1 MTIYTILIILLILIL
16 ISIVDIFFLYGLI
29 STLVFILCLP
39 FYAIFRAFNRKF
51 LYGWKE
57 KLGFFRTPQ
66 LGNKIIMFHG
76 VSVGE
81 VIALENLIKKTKEEF
96 PQYRI
101 VVTTGTKTGQ
111 DIAQKKYANIA
122 DFITY
127 FPFDITFC
135 VNSFLNKIKP
145 NVVLIAET
153 ELWPIFANAC
163 KKRRISL
170 YCINGRMSD
179 STFSIY
185 KKFAFFF
192 KFVLDK
198 YTKIMTQSEID
209 KNKLLAIGAPAEKT
223 SVMKNLKFDIK
234 ASNESVEIGQDGYRV
249 IIAGST
255 HKGED
260 EIILPI
266 FKEKLSKYSDIKLLL
281 VSRHTQRIPK
291 IVELI
296 EQYGLSYGYRSKGA
310 TFKDYDVILLDTMGE
325 LGKMYSICHFAFI
338 GGSFCNVG
346 GHNPLEATVYS
357 KPTITGPHIHNFR
370 DIYWLLSRSTAGK
383 VVKNPKELSDY
394 IEKLLSDNE
403 FYINACE
410 DCKTVFNDQQGAL
423 DVVLNEL
430 KNIL

>member
-16 ISIVDIFFLYGLI
+16 ISIIDVFFLYGLV
-29 STLVFILCLP
+29 STVVFVICLP
-39 FYAIFRAFNRKF
+39 FYFIVRVLNKKF

-57 KLGFFRTPQ
+57 KLGFFKTPN
-66 LGNKIIMFHG
+66 LGDKVIMYHG

-81 VIALENLIKKTKEEF
+81 VIALENLIKKTKEVF
-96 PQYRI
+96 PQYKI

-111 DIAQKKYANIA
+111 EIARKKYAQVA

-127 FPFDITFC
+127 FPFDITYC
-135 VNSFLNKIKP
+135 VNVFLNKVRP

-153 ELWPIFANAC
+153 ELWPIFSSSC
-163 KKRRISL
+163 KRRGIQL

-185 KKFAFFF
+185 KKFRFFF
-192 KFVLDK
+192 KFVLQK
-198 YTKIMTQSEID
+198 YTKILTQSEID
-209 KNKLLAIGAPAEKT
+209 MNKLLAIGAPKEKT

-234 ASNESVEIGQDGYRV
+234 ASNETVDLGQDGFRV

-260 EIILPI
+260 EIIIPI
-266 FKEKLSKYSDIKLLL
+266 FKEKHEKYPDTKLLL
-281 VSRHTQRIPK
+281 VSRHTQRIPN
-291 IVELI
+291 IVELLDKA
-296 EQYGLSYGYRSKGA
+296 GLNYGYRSKGD
-310 TFKDYDVILLDTMGE
+310 TFKNFDVILLDTMGE

-338 GGSFCNVG
+338 GGSFNKTG

-357 KPTITGPHIHNFR
+357 KPTITGPCIHNFR
-370 DIYWLLSRSTAGK
+370 DIYWLLSRSNAGK
-383 VVKNPKELSDY
+383 IVKNPKELSEY

-403 FYINACE
+403 FYLQACK
-410 DCKTVFNDQQGAL
+410 DCETIFNDQQGAL
-423 DVVLNEL
+423 DIVINEL
-430 KNIL
+430 KEIL